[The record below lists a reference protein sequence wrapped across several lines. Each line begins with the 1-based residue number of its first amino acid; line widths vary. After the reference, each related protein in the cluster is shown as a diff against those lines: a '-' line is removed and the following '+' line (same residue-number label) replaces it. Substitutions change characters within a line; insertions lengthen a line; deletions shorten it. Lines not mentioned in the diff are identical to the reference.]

1 MQQGELGGSW
11 GGQEAQWLCSPL
23 VKRWTQFKKGSL
35 LDFCVSHLVLT
46 VFPPMSFQNSLN
58 NYHVDLPSLKM
69 YWLLRFSKRCDVLEN
84 VLRKSNCLPCSS
96 PNSAF
101 LSLTNKKIG
110 KESGSLI
117 RPPFKIPVNSLRT
130 SLFKVFLDRSHGL
143 NPWLQAICDLVT
155 RWSLPCPH
163 PRPKGHKFFNIFLW
177 LFITVLCK

>member
-11 GGQEAQWLCSPL
+11 GRQGAQWLCSPL
-23 VKRWTQFKKGSL
+23 VKRWTHFKKGSL

-46 VFPPMSFQNSLN
+46 VSPPMSFQNSLN
-58 NYHVDLPSLKM
+58 SYHVDVPSLNM

-84 VLRKSNCLPCSS
+84 VLRKSNCPPCSS
-96 PNSAF
+96 ASSAF

-110 KESGSLI
+110 KDSGSLI

-130 SLFKVFLDRSHGL
+130 SLFKVFLDRSLGL

-155 RWSLPCPH
+155 RWSPTLSPSQA
-163 PRPKGHKFFNIFLW
+163 KGS
-177 LFITVLCK
+177 